1 MSDKKVT
8 WPSQD
13 LVVLAIAALL
23 LAACLYNV
31 FRTWSFYVSLH

>member
-1 MSDKKVT
+1 MQDKKT

-13 LVVLAIAALL
+13 LVVLAIAGLL

-31 FRTWSFYVSLH
+31 FQTWRVYVVLY